1 MRIKALTLIFLIYLG
16 LLSADSIENTR
27 RTAIV
32 KAAERVGPAVVSI
45 SVLSHRVVAASPFF
59 NSFWGDFW
67 RDFFPPEYF
76 KEEVKSLGSG
86 IIFDK
91 RGYILTNQHVVENAE
106 IIKVTLPDGR
116 QFDGKLVGADEKRDI
131 AVIKIDGK
139 NLETAPIGNSDT
151 LFIGEWAISIGNPF
165 GFLLEDLQPTVTV
178 GVISAVHRTIKV
190 QEQDR
195 LYRDMI
201 QTDAA
206 INPGNSGGPLVNA
219 LGEVIGINTFIFSK
233 SGGSEGMGFAIPI
246 NTAMKIAKELIKYG
260 KVREGYIGVYVQNLT
275 LDLKKALD
283 YKKIYGVLISFVDPE
298 SPASGKLSEGDIV
311 EKINGRYLYNVGDW
325 EDFTYAL
332 IPGDTL
338 RMTVFHNGREK
349 RILLIAKEVKE
360 HGEYVK
366 DFGVTVTKITPYY
379 VHKYNLSTTL
389 GLLILKVKTGSIADR
404 IGLKKG
410 DILLSINGVKISTRD
425 DIKKGLKKAR
435 RRGIL
440 SLVINRG
447 GSIFQATVS
456 F

>member
-1 MRIKALTLIFLIYLG
+1 MKFKALALIFLAYLG
-16 LLSADSIENTR
+16 TISADSIENAR

-59 NSFWGDFW
+59 DSFWGNFW
-67 RDFFPPEYF
+67 KDFFPPEYF

-116 QFDGKLVGADEKRDI
+116 QFDGKLIGADEKRDI
-131 AVIKIDGK
+131 AVVKIDGK
-139 NLETAPIGNSDT
+139 NLEIAPIGNSDT
-151 LFIGEWAISIGNPF
+151 LYIGEWSIAIGNPL

-190 QEQDR
+190 QEMNR

-246 NTAMKIAKELIKYG
+246 NTAMKIARELIKYG

-275 LDLKKALD
+275 PDLKKALD
-283 YKKIYGVLISFVDPE
+283 YKKIYGVLISSIDPE
-298 SPASGKLSEGDIV
+298 SPAKEKLNESDIV
-311 EKINGRYLYNVGDW
+311 EKINGRYLYNIGDW

-332 IPGDTL
+332 VPGDTL

-349 RILLIAKEVKE
+349 TVLLVAKEVKE
-360 HGEYVK
+360 QGIFVK
-366 DFGVTVTKITPYY
+366 DFGVTVTKITPYF
-379 VHKYNLSTTL
+379 VHKYSLSTTR
-389 GLLILKVKTGSIADR
+389 GLLILSVKAGSIADR

-410 DILLSINGVKISTRD
+410 DVLLSINGVKISTIE
-425 DIKKGLKKAR
+425 DIKKGLKRAR
-435 RRGIL
+435 KRGFL
-440 SLVINRG
+440 NLVINRG
-447 GSIFQATVS
+447 GSIYQATVS

>member
-1 MRIKALTLIFLIYLG
+1 MRKILLFSLIFALG
-16 LLSADSIENTR
+16 FSFAENLENSR

-32 KAAERVGPAVVSI
+32 RAAERVGPSVVSI
-45 SVLSHRVVAASPFF
+45 SVLSHRLVAASPFSD
-59 NSFWGDFW
+59 SFWGDFW

-116 QFDGKLVGADEKRDI
+116 TFDGKLIGASEKLDV
-131 AVIKIDGK
+131 AVVKIDGR
-139 NLETAPIGNSDT
+139 NLPVAPIGNSDT
-151 LFIGEWAISIGNPF
+151 LFIGEWAIAIGNPL

-190 QEQDR
+190 QEQNR

-206 INPGNSGGPLVNA
+206 INPGNSGGPLVNS

-246 NTAMKIAKELIKYG
+246 NTAMKIARELIKYG

-275 LDLKKALD
+275 PDLKKALG
-283 YKKIYGVLISFVDPE
+283 YKKLYGVLISSIDPE
-298 SPASGKLSEGDIV
+298 SPVKKRLQESDIV

-332 IPGDTL
+332 VPGDTL
-338 RMTVFHNGREK
+338 RMTVFRDGREFT
-349 RILLIAKEVKE
+349 VKAVAIE
-360 HGEYVK
+360 ISEKGEFIK
-366 DFGVTVTKITPYY
+366 DLGLTVARITPYFI
-379 VHKYNLSTTL
+379 HRLNLTTSE
-389 GLLILKVKTGSIADR
+389 GLVILKVKPGSAADR
-404 IGLKKG
+404 IGLQRG
-410 DILLSINGVKISTRD
+410 DVLLAINGVKIEKKS
-425 DIKKGLKKAR
+425 DIFKGLKKAR
-435 RRGIL
+435 KRGIL
-440 SLVINRG
+440 NLVINRH
-447 GSIFQATVS
+447 GSIYQAT
-456 F
+456 FGY

>member
-1 MRIKALTLIFLIYLG
+1 MKTKTLMLVFFILLG
-16 LLSADSIENTR
+16 ISFSDTIENTR

-59 NSFWGDFW
+59 DSFWGDFW

-91 RGYILTNQHVVENAE
+91 KGYILTNQHVVENAE

-116 QFDGKLVGADEKRDI
+116 QFDGKLVGSDEKRDV
-131 AVIKIDGK
+131 AVIKIDGRD
-139 NLETAPIGNSDT
+139 LETAPIGNSDT
-151 LFIGEWAISIGNPF
+151 LYIGEWAIAIGNPL

-190 QEQDR
+190 QEQNR

-246 NTAMKIAKELIKYG
+246 NTAMKIARELIKYG
-260 KVREGYIGVYVQNLT
+260 KVREGYIGIYVQNLT
-275 LDLKKALD
+275 PNLKKALN
-283 YKKIYGVLISFVDPE
+283 YKKIYGVLISSVDPE
-298 SPASGKLSEGDIV
+298 SPAKNKLSESDIV
-311 EKINGRYLYNVGDW
+311 EKINGRFLYNVGDW

-338 RMTVFHNGREK
+338 RMTVFHGGREK
-349 RILLIAKEVKE
+349 SVLVVAKEIRE
-360 HGEYVK
+360 HGVFIK
-366 DFGVTVTKITPYY
+366 NFGVTVTKITPYL
-379 VHKYNLSTTL
+379 VHKYNLSTTS
-389 GLLILKVKTGSIADR
+389 GLLILDVKSGSIADR
-404 IGLKKG
+404 LGLKKG
-410 DILLSINGVKISTRD
+410 DVLLSINGVKISKKE
-425 DIKKGLKKAR
+425 DINKGLKKAR
-435 RRGIL
+435 KRGIL
-440 SLVINRG
+440 NLVINRG
-447 GSIFQATVS
+447 GSIYQATVS